1 MDDFEKKQILQL
13 NKIAEYKKTLGSY
26 DKMFESQLLDQVGEF
41 KSCCDI
47 SKTPANCDTKNFID
61 LDKMI
66 DNNKKA
72 LTSLVGTD
80 ATLYTDVSNASG
92 AFSKGPLIAIGALF
106 NAQKKKINFLDINKN
121 RLDDFQ
127 RSSKVLIGDEKEN
140 MNLHYFN
147 LAYFTFSIFLMI
159 FLFKKQFNY
168 GGGYLFGI
176 FILTIIMVVFLN
188 IGFGIPCVGLGC
200 L

>member
-1 MDDFEKKQILQL
+1 MDDWTKEQILQL
-13 NKIAEYKKTLGSY
+13 NKITKFEKTISSY
-26 DKMFESQLLDQVGEF
+26 DKMFENQLLDQLGNF
-41 KSCCDI
+41 KSCCDN
-47 SKTPANCDTKNFID
+47 TPLSCKPETFVDTI
-61 LDKMI
+61 L
-66 DNNKKA
+66 NNNNKA
-72 LTSLVGTD
+72 LTKLVGTD
-80 ATLYTDVSNASG
+80 TTLYIDVSNASG
-92 AFSKGPLIAIGALF
+92 AFLTGPLKEINASYDAMGA
-106 NAQKKKINFLDINKN
+106 KINLLDLNKN
-121 RLDDFQ
+121 QLDDFQ

-176 FILTIIMVVFLN
+176 FILTIIMMVFLN

>member
-72 LTSLVGTD
+72 LTSLVG
-80 ATLYTDVSNASG
+80 LMQ
-92 AFSKGPLIAIGALF
+92 LF
-106 NAQKKKINFLDINKN
+106 TQMYQMHLAHFQKDL
-121 RLDDFQ
+121 
-127 RSSKVLIGDEKEN
+127 
-140 MNLHYFN
+140 
-147 LAYFTFSIFLMI
+147 
-159 FLFKKQFNY
+159 
-168 GGGYLFGI
+168 
-176 FILTIIMVVFLN
+176 
-188 IGFGIPCVGLGC
+188 
-200 L
+200 

>member
-1 MDDFEKKQILQL
+1 
-13 NKIAEYKKTLGSY
+13 
-26 DKMFESQLLDQVGEF
+26 
-41 KSCCDI
+41 
-47 SKTPANCDTKNFID
+47 
-61 LDKMI
+61 
-66 DNNKKA
+66 
-72 LTSLVGTD
+72 
-80 ATLYTDVSNASG
+80 
-92 AFSKGPLIAIGALF
+92 
-106 NAQKKKINFLDINKN
+106 
-121 RLDDFQ
+121 LDDFQ